1 MKTLHYKYSI
11 QNLRP
16 VLLGQG
22 EEKVVDTGPS
32 QADIASSLAAGI
44 AAGILSGGNQL
55 IGKARSRG
63 IFDQV
68 ASGISKMSADGI
80 SAINDAAN
88 KATSVVNSATI
99 NAKAVAAEIPNPA
112 GKIGKSAQD
121 AIDNAGSSASPRRS
135 QLLSLKPL

>member
-1 MKTLHYKYSI
+1 M
-11 QNLRP
+11 
-16 VLLGQG
+16 
-22 EEKVVDTGPS
+22 
-32 QADIASSLAAGI
+32 AAGI

-55 IGKARSRG
+55 IGKAQSRG

-121 AIDNAGSSASPRRS
+121 AIDGAGPGASP
-135 QLLSLKPL
+135 KVIYIC